1 MGVIYTKIATLNMY
15 KNMINK
21 YISKDGKIKK
31 YKEFQNKNF
40 RSSVNSSPWL
50 YNLIWFKIYKLQS
63 GFRIGIT

>member
-1 MGVIYTKIATLNMY
+1 MTNNMGVIYTKIANLNMY

-40 RSSVNSSPWL
+40 RSSPWL

-63 GFRIGIT
+63 GIRIGIT

>member
-1 MGVIYTKIATLNMY
+1 MTNNMGVIYTKIATLNMY

-40 RSSVNSSPWL
+40 RSSP
-50 YNLIWFKIYKLQS
+50 
-63 GFRIGIT
+63 

>member
-1 MGVIYTKIATLNMY
+1 MVIDAQIATIYMY

-40 RSSVNSSPWL
+40 RSSPWL

-63 GFRIGIT
+63 GIRIGIT